1 MKRTLLLIIL
11 LILALPIS
19 WAIHLS
25 SYAQQSNSKYIQS
38 PAITGVWHIHPY
50 DLVYTVAFS
59 SEQQP
64 NGPLVVYRATGA
76 DLRSAVP
83 VIALARGPQP
93 ATLVFFP
100 SPDGRYLALLTPATM
115 APIWMAR

>member
-1 MKRTLLLIIL
+1 MQRWRGIMKRSLLLILLVIL
-11 LILALPIS
+11 VLPVS

-25 SYAQQSNSKYIQS
+25 SYARQSNGANTQS
-38 PAITGVWHIHPY
+38 PAITGIWNTHAY

-64 NGPLVVYRATGA
+64 DGPLVVYRATGA

-83 VIALARGPQP
+83 VIALARGQQP
-93 ATLVFFP
+93 TTPVFF
-100 SPDGRYLALLTPATM
+100 
-115 APIWMAR
+115 